1 MNVLLFCP
9 KGFET
14 MEFAPFVDV
23 LGWAKDEM
31 NVPVIVTTG
40 GFTGTVTSTFG
51 VRIRVDRLIDEIRAE
66 DYDALAIPGGFEE
79 YGYYEEAY
87 DERLLQLIRDFDR
100 LGKPIASVCVA
111 ALPIAKSGVL
121 TGRSATTYH
130 LGDGKRQRMLAEL
143 GAVVLDEPIVVD
155 RNIITSYCPET
166 APGVAFELLEM
177 MSSREV
183 ADRARYI
190 MGFSVKNK

>member
-14 MEFAPFVDV
+14 MEFAPFIDV
-23 LGWAKDEM
+23 LGWAKDELD
-31 NVPVIVTTG
+31 VPVTVTTG
-40 GFTGTVTSTFG
+40 GFTETVTSTFG
-51 VRIRVDRLIDEIRAE
+51 VRIRVDRLIDGIRAE
-66 DYDALAIPGGFEE
+66 DYDALTIPGGFEE
-79 YGYYEEAY
+79 YGFYEEAY
-87 DERLLQLIRDFDR
+87 DERFLQLIRDFDY
-100 LGKPIASVCVA
+100 LGRPIASICVA

-121 TGRSATTYH
+121 AGRSATTYH

-143 GAVVLDEPIVVD
+143 GAVVRNEPIVVD

-177 MSSREV
+177 LTSRET

-190 MGFSVKNK
+190 MGFPVKNQ

>member
-1 MNVLLFCP
+1 MNILLFCP

-23 LGWAKDEM
+23 LGWAADELS
-31 NVPVIVTTG
+31 VPITVTTG
-40 GFTGTVTSTFG
+40 GFTETVTSTFG
-51 VRIRVDRLIDEIRAE
+51 VRIRVDRLIDEIRVE
-66 DYDALAIPGGFEE
+66 NYDALAIPGGFEK
-79 YGYYEEAY
+79 YGFYEEAY
-87 DERLLQLIRDFDR
+87 DERFLQLIREFDR
-100 LGKPIASVCVA
+100 LSRPIASVCVA

-121 TGRSATTYH
+121 AGRNATTYH

-143 GAVVLDEPIVVD
+143 GAVVLNEPIVVD

-177 MSSREV
+177 LTSREI
-183 ADRARYI
+183 ADRTRYI
-190 MGFSVKNK
+190 MGFPVKGR

>member
-51 VRIRVDRLIDEIRAE
+51 VRIRVGRLIDEIRAE

-130 LGDGKRQRMLAEL
+130 LGDGKRQRMLAEF
-143 GAVVLDEPIVVD
+143 GAVVLNEPIVVD

-177 MSSREV
+177 LTSREV

-190 MGFSVKNK
+190 MGFPVKNK